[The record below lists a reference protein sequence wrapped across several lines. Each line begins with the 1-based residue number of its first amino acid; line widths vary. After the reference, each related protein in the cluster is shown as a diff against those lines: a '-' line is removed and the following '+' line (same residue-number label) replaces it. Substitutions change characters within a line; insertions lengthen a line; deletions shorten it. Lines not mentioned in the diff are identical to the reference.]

1 MGDYPST
8 YNYGNIK
15 MSKENLSDIEL
26 ENRSV
31 MNAIA
36 SILSLQPTQINDMLL
51 VQSESFKEVKNV
63 LNDLLNEGISDK
75 WRRTLSF
82 ELKADYLDQASLENA
97 SAQFDNSLNPNN
109 FSDIARNN
117 YKKRL
122 SILKKFEDK
131 ISKEEKILKII
142 EDESAVHTLENGVY
156 KLTLQIENQFNYLYH
171 QYESDE
177 MDWMESQNPDAENL
191 ILDLNQMMQVIDSAY
206 ASLFNYIEKNKVIN
220 NEDSIWGKL
229 IINSSINRS
238 IIEFDEFYRISYEVN
253 SLIEKMFDD
262 INFNLNFSLPE
273 DIFVEQMF
281 NNLSM
286 GEGFS
291 KEKIVYQVEDFLE
304 AYFKFQRQS
313 KIGPDFEKIHGSLEN
328 KNLVNLIFI
337 WLAYSGVK
345 INNRILGDTNS
356 TRKIVTS
363 RQQSLK
369 EVRSTN
375 IYYIIRRL
383 YDTLFY
389 STQLKQELFK
399 KNNILE
405 YQEVIAYKRAKIRQ
419 ILVSMKFFNLGTLN
433 RLSANFSK

>member
-1 MGDYPST
+1 
-8 YNYGNIK
+8 
-15 MSKENLSDIEL
+15 MSKENFSDIEL

-31 MNAIA
+31 TNAMA
-36 SILSLQPTQINDMLL
+36 SILSLQPTQVNDMLP
-51 VQSESFKEVKNV
+51 VQSESFQEVKKV
-63 LNDLLNEGISDK
+63 LNDLLNEGFSDK

-82 ELKADYLDQASLENA
+82 ELKADCLDQPSLENA

-109 FSDIARNN
+109 FSDIARSN

-122 SILKKFEDK
+122 NILKKIEENIHK
-131 ISKEEKILKII
+131 KEKLLKII
-142 EDESAVHTLENGVY
+142 EDETIAPTFENGVY
-156 KLTLQIENQFNYLYH
+156 KLTLQIENQFNFLYH

-177 MDWMESQNPDAENL
+177 MDYMESQNPDAENL
-191 ILDLNQMMQVIDSAY
+191 ILDLNQIMQVVDRAY
-206 ASLFNYIEKNKVIN
+206 TALFNYIEKNKVIN
-220 NEDSIWGKL
+220 NEDSIWEKL
-229 IINSSINRS
+229 MINSSINRS
-238 IIEFDEFYRISYEVN
+238 IIEFDELYRIGCEVN
-253 SLIEKMFDD
+253 SLIEEMFND
-262 INFNLNFSLPE
+262 INFDLNFSLPE
-273 DIFVEQMF
+273 DVFVGKIF
-281 NNLSM
+281 NNLLM
-286 GEGFS
+286 GENYS
-291 KEKIVYQVEDFLE
+291 KEKIRCQVEDFLE
-304 AYFKFQRQS
+304 AYFKFQRQT

-399 KNNILE
+399 KNNIFE

-419 ILVSMKFFNLGTLN
+419 ILVSMKFLNLDTLN